1 MSGSNSASFYVGALI
16 TSLVGAFLLVLEDF
30 AGWYNYGYYV
40 ESWGWI
46 GLNFDTPLA
55 VVLILF
61 VVFILLYTSFISIR
75 GLRLKGEMSKRTI
88 RYGLYASA
96 LAFAI
101 VALGAIVF
109 AVSILESEPSEWWF
123 GAGFY
128 GGFFGSGL
136 TALLFY
142 LQYKSSNEIIPR
154 STS

>member
-109 AVSILESEPSEWWF
+109 AVSILESEPSE
-123 GAGFY
+123 
-128 GGFFGSGL
+128 
-136 TALLFY
+136 
-142 LQYKSSNEIIPR
+142 
-154 STS
+154 